1 MANWRY
7 LLLYM
12 EGQYMAIDPSKFH
25 KINVAD
31 TCSVWNILSSRQL
44 YAAAQEAQCEFCM
57 TGFVLYE
64 CLIKPRT
71 APTEADLELKKR
83 LKQEQAKG
91 DFSAHSCSIDDL
103 QAIANL
109 ESRKRLG
116 KGELSSIAFASRIRQ
131 AFITDD
137 RKARALS
144 ESVAQAITQTTPH
157 LHSWLIFTNILTDA
171 DHQTVLSQH
180 IEMGGSLAPHLS
192 TAYGIALQCRLNS
205 LATNKTLSP
214 DVGL

>member
-1 MANWRY
+1 
-7 LLLYM
+7 
-12 EGQYMAIDPSKFH
+12 MAIDPSKFH

-31 TCSVWNILSSRQL
+31 TCSVWNILSSRRL
-44 YAAAQEAQCEFCM
+44 YAAAQEAKCEFCM

-64 CLIKPRT
+64 CLVKPRT
-71 APTEADLELKKR
+71 AATEADLELRER
-83 LKQEQAKG
+83 LKQEQTKG
-91 DFSAHSCSIDDL
+91 KFASHSCSIDDL
-103 QAIANL
+103 QAIADL

-157 LHSWLIFTNILTDA
+157 MHSWLIFTNVLTDA
-171 DHQTVLSQH
+171 DHDVVLSQH
-180 IEMGGSLAPHLS
+180 IEMGGSLSTHLV
-192 TAYGIALQCRLNS
+192 TAYSMALQCRLN
-205 LATNKTLSP
+205 LHAANRAT
-214 DVGL
+214 DADAGH